1 MGKIKR
7 YRNVVERFL
16 SGESGQRFF
25 NVAYSLGAAVV
36 ILGALFKILH
46 LSGGDLLLSVGM
58 GTEVLM
64 FILTA
69 FDHPQRESMPV
80 IAGGSGLIGGSVT
93 PADADVR
100 AEYSHSSGGGVVVI
114 GGNGSGNGGGIGV
127 NVGGNVAAAPLASIE
142 GTEEMAAGVKQL
154 GESIEE
160 YVKKMED
167 LNRSIAGLNAMYE
180 MQLRSASSQMDTA
193 DSVSRGM
200 RQMREIY
207 ETTAQRSAE
216 YGEEARRLTEHIRS
230 LNRVYARM
238 LEAMTHNPLAQ
249 GTMAAEPERNKS

>member
-7 YRNVVERFL
+7 YKNVVERFL

-46 LSGGDLLLSVGM
+46 LSGGDLLLSIGM

-69 FDHPQRESMPV
+69 FDRPQRESMPV
-80 IAGGSGLIGGSVT
+80 IAGGSGLIGGNVT
-93 PADADVR
+93 PTDVDAP

-114 GGNGSGNGGGIGV
+114 GGNG
-127 NVGGNVAAAPLASIE
+127 GGNASAASLTPIE

-154 GESIEE
+154 GESIDE
-160 YVKKMED
+160 YVRKMED

-207 ETTAQRSAE
+207 ETTAQRSTE

-249 GTMAAEPERNKS
+249 GAMAAEPERN